1 MHGQDARVT
10 NKHGRDAHGTN
21 KHGQDARDTDSIG
34 AVMLQYV
41 KRSYLWLK
49 ESILRKPLSLAEKCR
64 LQFGGAVLFSLL
76 LALLIP
82 YFWMNK
88 LTEKSSLD
96 AGRAIS
102 QAVYERH
109 FQLKPEDKAL
119 PRLSETGVILL
130 EEDRIVQWIRLD
142 GSGKD
147 MPAGFDHMHRQ
158 QIARLR
164 QDPLTSDSAWIH
176 RQEGEMKNHYLRLVR
191 ADENCMRCHASQG
204 TAAAFNKN
212 QEIGLILTSTPARGL
227 AWTLFMNRL
236 WIVVA
241 GLLAATGAMVAFYT
255 IIQRVILRPIRQL
268 RALVNNIAEGNFEIR
283 SSIKTGDEYE
293 RLSEAFNHMLDNLM
307 EAQHKL
313 ERANQQL
320 DAKISQL
327 SEKNIELFKAN
338 KLKSEFLANMSHEF
352 RTPLNAI
359 LGFAELL
366 REKPAA
372 DPEKSKRWAENIISS
387 GRALLT
393 MINDLLDL
401 AKAEA
406 GKIEVR
412 IEKTSIPQLLE
423 GLTAFFSPLSEQKML
438 KIRLDIDESLPLVQ
452 TDAQKVQQILYNLL
466 SNAIK
471 FTPERGKIV
480 IKAELADPNVRLSII
495 DSGPGISPEHQDK
508 IFEKFRQLDGS
519 ITRKGEGTGL
529 GLAICKQLSD
539 LIAATISLHS
549 VKGEGSTFMLD
560 LPINLKLPQS
570 ETANAAVSPA
580 AEVAA
585 PA

>member
-1 MHGQDARVT
+1 
-10 NKHGRDAHGTN
+10 
-21 KHGQDARDTDSIG
+21 
-34 AVMLQYV
+34 MLRYV
-41 KRSYLWLK
+41 ERSYQWVK
-49 ESILRKPLSLAEKCR
+49 GSIWRKPLSLAEKCR
-64 LQFGGAVLFSLL
+64 LQFGAAVLFSLL

-96 AGRAIS
+96 AGRAIG
-102 QAVYERH
+102 QAVFERH
-109 FQLKPEDKAL
+109 FQLKIPGEKGL
-119 PRLSETGVILL
+119 PRLSEKGILL
-130 EEDRIVQWIRLD
+130 EETDQIAEWIRLS
-142 GSGKD
+142 GSGEERPETLGKI
-147 MPAGFDHMHRQ
+147 HRKKLDL
-158 QIARLR
+158 LR
-164 QDPLTSDSAWIH
+164 QDTDNEDAAWME
-176 RQEGEMKNHYLRLVR
+176 RQAGEMKNHYLRLVR
-191 ADENCMRCHASQG
+191 AEENCLRCHVSQG
-204 TAAAFNKN
+204 TAPAFNKN
-212 QEIGLILTSTPARGL
+212 QEIGLIVTQTPARGM

-236 WIVVA
+236 WVVVA
-241 GLLAATGAMVAFYT
+241 GLLAATGAMIAFYT

-268 RALVNNIAEGNFEIR
+268 RGLVNNVAEGNYDIR

-307 EAQHKL
+307 ESQHKL

-366 REKPAA
+366 REKPDAEA
-372 DPEKSKRWAENIISS
+372 EKSRRWAENIISS
-387 GRALLT
+387 GRSLLN

-406 GKIEVR
+406 GKMEVR

-438 KIRLDIDESLPLVQ
+438 KVRLEVDENIPLVQ
-452 TDAQKVQQILYNLL
+452 TDSPKVQQILYNLL

-471 FTPERGKIV
+471 FTPERGRIL
-480 IKAELADPNVRLSII
+480 IKAVLTDTTVRISIT

-529 GLAICKQLSD
+529 GLAICRQLAD
-539 LIAATISLHS
+539 LLAATITLHS
-549 VKGEGSTFMLD
+549 VIGEGSTFMLD
-560 LPINLKLPQS
+560 LPINLKIAPV
-570 ETANAAVSPA
+570 ETASGEPGGQTPA
-580 AEVAA
+580 A
-585 PA
+585 